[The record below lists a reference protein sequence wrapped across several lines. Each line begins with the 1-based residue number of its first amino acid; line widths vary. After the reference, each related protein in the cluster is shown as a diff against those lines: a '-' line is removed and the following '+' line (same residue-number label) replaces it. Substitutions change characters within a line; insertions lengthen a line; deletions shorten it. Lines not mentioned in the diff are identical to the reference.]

1 MCMLH
6 NHQDQQAQHDRT
18 SGHSIA
24 RWYKSP
30 VGILLLALAVAL
42 GYYLWVYHSQ
52 HVLAFLPFIFIL
64 ACPLMHLLMHRNHGH
79 RHQPETIE
87 SKTGGRHEGA

>member
-6 NHQDQQAQHDRT
+6 NHGDEHTDQSAPER
-18 SGHSIA
+18 SVVK
-24 RWYKSP
+24 WYKSP
-30 VGILLLALAVAL
+30 LGLTLLGLAAAL

-64 ACPLMHLLMHRNHGH
+64 ACPLMHLFMHRNHGH
-79 RHQPETIE
+79 RHQPEPVE
-87 SKTGGRHEGA
+87 SRSGGRHEGH